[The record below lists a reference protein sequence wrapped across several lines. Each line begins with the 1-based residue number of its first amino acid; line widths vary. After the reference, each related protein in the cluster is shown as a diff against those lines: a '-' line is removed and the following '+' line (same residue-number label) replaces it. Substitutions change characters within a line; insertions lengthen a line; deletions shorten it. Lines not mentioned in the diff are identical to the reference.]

1 MKRRKDLGNAVTYY
15 VYAPDGRRLNAIALD
30 SEGPKSVPEVCYA
43 CHGGKHDGE

>member
-1 MKRRKDLGNAVTYY
+1 
-15 VYAPDGRRLNAIALD
+15 LNAIALD